1 MPPLG
6 FEPRLRAPQA
16 RVLSIRRRGQQNL
29 INNFKPNFIKSEKM
43 NCISCGTDVRAK
55 ENWVKFECPKC
66 GEYEI
71 LRCSTCKALSN
82 PYKCPK
88 CGFEGP

>member
-1 MPPLG
+1 
-6 FEPRLRAPQA
+6 
-16 RVLSIRRRGQQNL
+16 
-29 INNFKPNFIKSEKM
+29 M

-55 ENWVKFECPKC
+55 ENWVKFECPNC

-88 CGFEGP
+88 CGFEGPWWQT